1 MSKISTYSLADTP
14 LQLSDRLI
22 GTEAPRPQPT
32 ATPLATKNFSLGE
45 LLQLFSANFPA
56 ATLQAVLNAGNIA
69 TQNMFIT
76 GTIDVT
82 LIKPTNIEDI
92 LGSQGT
98 NFQFLSKA
106 TTGINWVNL
115 PVDNLQAVLNAGN
128 TATQNINLTG
138 NITSTRIIPGNIQDY
153 TTSIGTTGQVLTKS
167 TSGIVWSNIPTSLT
181 PGLNDVLL
189 VGNTVYSDISIV
201 YPDNGI
207 FSTSYENGSAVFT
220 NTGSGNYV
228 IFGWS
233 GIRYQTST
241 PSEFTEVGF
250 ITPSSN
256 NIIQFPDASGTI
268 ALISNIPAAITLTTT
283 GSSGSSTLIAGVLN
297 VPTYTLSGLG
307 GVPTSRTLTINGTA
321 YDLTADRSWSVGT
334 VTSVTATGQI
344 TSTGGTTPVI
354 STLMH
359 TNKLIGRSTAG
370 TGVMEEITI
379 GTGLT
384 LSGGILN
391 GSSSGVTSVGLTMPS
406 AFTVTNS
413 PITSSGTIA
422 VTGAGTV
429 SQYVRGDGTLANFPN
444 STGGGASVNYYL
456 NGSVSQGTFGGATY
470 YQMSKT
476 PILGAGTNFT
486 RTNGAGNGYI
496 ASFITDAG
504 DPSFLN
510 IPGGNWNLEFYFQ
523 SSSSGGS
530 PQFYGEIYKVS
541 ATNVFTLVA
550 SGVSNPEGITNGTT
564 VDQYFTSIPMPQ
576 TSLLITD
583 RLAIRI
589 YVITGGRTI
598 TLHTENGNLC
608 EVLTTFT
615 TGLTALNGLTS
626 QVQYFTVGTSGTD
639 FNISSATDTHTF
651 NLPTASATNRGALST
666 TDWSA
671 FNGKFNLPSLTSG
684 SVLFSN
690 GTTLAQDNA
699 NFFWDDTNNRLGIGT
714 ASPSSLLELTSAT
727 PRLTINDTSG
737 IFGGALAFSNSGVLK
752 WIIGAGQDGVDID
765 SLGIVNGSGASRL
778 HIINSSGNVGIGTTT
793 PTAKLHIA
801 APGALSTDI
810 AFRVRNS
817 ADTINLMAI
826 DGTGNITIGSSAIDN
841 IISFGGNNNQIF
853 RSSADGSFNFKNTFS
868 NATVFKFRTN
878 SDLPN
883 ANTSGTNV
891 FMSLPIGYAPTSGT
905 GTWTQLSLNPTI
917 NQTGGA
923 NGITRGLFI
932 NPTLTAAADFRA
944 IETTVGNVI
953 LGSTS
958 GNVGIGTTAPSI
970 KLQVETSVNGSDG
983 IWARNLNTG
992 TVAFGYV
999 VAASG
1004 VGTVGVRAHSAA
1016 HGVWPNT
1023 SMLHS
1028 ATGFTGGLSIY
1039 QDGANPISLWTNAT
1053 ERMRITSAG
1062 NVGIGTSSPTEKL
1075 QVSGNSI
1082 ITGNLSIG
1090 SSSSYGKLNLAAT
1103 SFGTQTMAFVVA
1115 DGTQNP
1121 RALISYITASGS
1133 QRVNFSSS
1141 YSTGSTLSNWTFETG
1156 NVGIGT
1162 TAPTAKL
1169 HIAAPGALSTD
1180 IALRVRN
1187 SADSAD
1193 LLVTNGLG
1201 NVGIGTATPNQKLE
1215 VIGNAIFRSTNRIDI
1230 NTAQTAVV
1238 GVLAGTSLGTYGNFS
1253 LISSSG
1259 LAGESTD
1266 ISYWNGGTYY
1276 PAFRIS
1282 NVASGFSNLL
1292 LMKDGGN
1299 VGIGTAIPS
1308 ETLEVNSTANTGF
1321 AIRRNALSN
1330 SSRLFFKTSG
1340 TYNWSIGTRATR
1352 NDYSIFNESS
1362 VEAFTIN
1369 ATTNNI
1375 LINTTTDVASSKLTI
1390 ESTTQGVL
1398 FPRMTTTQKNAIAT
1412 PATGL
1417 VVFDTTLNKL
1427 CVRGASAWETITS
1440 I

>member
-45 LLQLFSANFPA
+45 LLQLFSQYFPA
-56 ATLQAVLNAGNIA
+56 DTLQAVLDAGNIA
-69 TQNMFIT
+69 TQDMFIT

-167 TSGIVWSNIPTSLT
+167 TSGIVWSNFPIAST

-189 VGNTVYSDISIV
+189 VGNTSLQDANIGALGLW
-201 YPDNGI
+201 DNVNAGYMPI
-207 FSTSYENGSAVFT
+207 SAVDNSFIFEDST
-220 NTGSGNYV
+220 ANKILAMEQAVFSFFKSNSIAANVNTISLT
-228 IFGWS
+228 
-233 GIRYQTST
+233 TSRNF
-241 PSEFTEVGF
+241 S
-250 ITPSSN
+250 
-256 NIIQFPDASGTI
+256 FPDQSGTL
-268 ALISNIPAAITLTTT
+268 ALVSDIPAAITLTTT
-283 GSSGSSTLIAGVLN
+283 GTSGAATLIAGVLN

-321 YDLTADRSWSVGT
+321 YDLTTDRSWSVGT

-344 TSTGGTTPVI
+344 TSTGGTTPII

-359 TNKLIGRSTAG
+359 TDRLIGRTTAG
-370 TGVMEEITI
+370 TGVMEEIAV
-379 GTGLT
+379 GSGLT
-384 LSGGILN
+384 LSAGTLSASGG
-391 GSSSGVTSVGLTMPS
+391 GTVTSVGLSMPS
-406 AFTVTNS
+406 AFNVANS
-413 PITSSGTIA
+413 PITSAGTLA

-550 SGVSNPEGITNGTT
+550 SGSANPEGITNGTT
-564 VDQYFTSIPMPQ
+564 VDQYFTSIPVPQ

-615 TGLTALNGLTS
+615 TGLTALNGLTQ
-626 QVQYFTVGTSGTD
+626 QVQYFAVGTSGTD

-651 NLPTASATNRGALST
+651 NLPTASATNRGALSSADWT
-666 TDWSA
+666 TFNNKQNAIGYTPLSSA
-671 FNGKFNLPSLTSG
+671 NNGLSLSGTIAQLGGTLLQSTIIDGGSSSAYNLTFTNGDFIVSNGAGIGGARGNIILSNNRSVYWGTSSGNYISADSTSGGTSYYAPPATGSHIFYSSMNFANYGSGTKTGTATYNLSVTSTGNIIETAIPPTIPTLTAG

-690 GTTLAQDNA
+690 GTTIAQDNA

-714 ASPSSLLELTSAT
+714 SSPTTLLDVRGGFNVSDGTST
-727 PRLTINDTSG
+727 VRIV
-737 IFGGALAFSNSGVLK
+737 NSGGVGL
-752 WIIGAGQDGVDID
+752 IGTLTTHPLAIRTDNTERMRITE
-765 SLGIVNGSGASRL
+765 I
-778 HIINSSGNVGIGTTT
+778 GNVGIGT
-793 PTAKLHIA
+793 
-801 APGALSTDI
+801 ST
-810 AFRVRNS
+810 
-817 ADTINLMAI
+817 
-826 DGTGNITIGSSAIDN
+826 
-841 IISFGGNNNQIF
+841 
-853 RSSADGSFNFKNTFS
+853 
-868 NATVFKFRTN
+868 
-878 SDLPN
+878 
-883 ANTSGTNV
+883 
-891 FMSLPIGYAPTSGT
+891 
-905 GTWTQLSLNPTI
+905 
-917 NQTGGA
+917 
-923 NGITRGLFI
+923 
-932 NPTLTAAADFRA
+932 
-944 IETTVGNVI
+944 
-953 LGSTS
+953 
-958 GNVGIGTTAPSI
+958 PSI

-983 IWARNLNTG
+983 IWARNANTG
-992 TVAFGYV
+992 TSAYGFV

-1016 HGVWPNT
+1016 HGAWPNT

-1053 ERMRITSAG
+1053 ERMRITS
-1062 NVGIGTSSPTEKL
+1062 
-1075 QVSGNSI
+1075 
-1082 ITGNLSIG
+1082 
-1090 SSSSYGKLNLAAT
+1090 
-1103 SFGTQTMAFVVA
+1103 
-1115 DGTQNP
+1115 
-1121 RALISYITASGS
+1121 
-1133 QRVNFSSS
+1133 
-1141 YSTGSTLSNWTFETG
+1141 TG

-1162 TAPTAKL
+1162 TSPQVDLDVASKDAAGTVARIRLTNKDLSVIDEQDLSEIQFYNSDADGAHISAYIKNIAAETFGRKGQLAFGVSTTNSTNAVEALRIDENANIGIGTTSPTSRLTVLNTSSITTALFGGGVASPAWVSMGTANSGATPFIQGISNSLASNTNLILNPSGGNVGIGTVSPPTARL
-1169 HIAAPGALSTD
+1169 DVRAQGALSTD
-1180 IALRVRN
+1180 IAFRVRN
-1187 SADSAD
+1187 SADTTNIIS
-1193 LLVTNGLG
+1193 VNGNGL
-1201 NVGIGTATPNQKLE
+1201 IG
-1215 VIGNAIFRSTNRIDI
+1215 I
-1230 NTAQTAVV
+1230 NTSTPGVTLDIIGQMRANGGIFTTSVQANVFQT
-1238 GVLAGTSLGTYGNFS
+1238 
-1253 LISSSG
+1253 SG
-1259 LAGESTD
+1259 LDFAFRGVGGTTRMTMFQTTGNLVLQ
-1266 ISYWNGGTYY
+1266 NGGT
-1276 PAFRIS
+1276 
-1282 NVASGFSNLL
+1282 
-1292 LMKDGGN
+1292 
-1299 VGIGTAIPS
+1299 
-1308 ETLEVNSTANTGF
+1308 
-1321 AIRRNALSN
+1321 
-1330 SSRLFFKTSG
+1330 
-1340 TYNWSIGTRATR
+1340 
-1352 NDYSIFNESS
+1352 
-1362 VEAFTIN
+1362 FTD
-1369 ATTNNI
+1369 I
-1375 LINTTTDVASSKLTI
+1375 LSSKLTI
-1390 ESTTQGVL
+1390 NSTTQGFL
-1398 FPRMTTTQKNAIAT
+1398 PPRMTNAERLAIAS
-1412 PATGL
+1412 PAVGLMVYCTDVIEGLYINKSTGWT
-1417 VVFDTTLNKL
+1417 F
-1427 CVRGASAWETITS
+1427 I